1 MKSMTGFGTA
11 ERVGKQGTITVEA
24 RSYNSRFLD
33 VKLRLSKSIHSFESR
48 LHLWAKERFV
58 RGRVDISIQWKEISD
73 ERVDLQLNQGVLNF
87 YLDLEKR
94 LRDEFGVPGTL
105 DISSLVNCREI
116 LSAADDPIDMAQ
128 EWPHILTALQEAA
141 EKVEEMQQQEGEAI
155 KKDLSRRLD
164 FLGEQLELI
173 KAAARGLPEKYRE
186 RLEERLAQLL
196 SKDQCDPQ
204 RLAQE
209 VVLYS
214 DKIDIT
220 EEIVRLDSH
229 LNLCRKSLAER
240 SMRGKRL
247 EFMIQ
252 EIHRELNTIGSKS
265 QNTDII
271 YRVVDMKTELEKI
284 REQSQNIQ

>member
-1 MKSMTGFGTA
+1 MKSMTGFGAA
-11 ERVGKQGTITVEA
+11 ERVGSQGKIEVEA

-33 VKLRLSKSIHSFESR
+33 VKLRLSKSIQPFESR
-48 LHLWAKERFV
+48 LYQWTKDRFV
-58 RGRVDISIQWKEISD
+58 RGRVEISIQWKEISD
-73 ERVDLQLNQGVLNF
+73 EPVDLQLNQGVLNF

-94 LRDEFGVPGTL
+94 LRNDFGVPGTL
-105 DISSLVNCREI
+105 DISSLLNCRD
-116 LSAADDPIDMAQ
+116 LLAAAEDPVDMEQ
-128 EWPHILTALQEAA
+128 EWPHVLKVLQEAA
-141 EKVEEMQQQEGEAI
+141 EKLEEMQQQEGAAI
-155 KKDLSRRLD
+155 NRDLSGRID
-164 FLGEQLELI
+164 FLSEQLEGI

-229 LNLCRKSLAER
+229 LNLCRKSLADEG
-240 SMRGKRL
+240 MRGKRL
-247 EFMIQ
+247 EFLIQ